1 MSVCTSTIRNS
12 RTAVKGGACT
22 GSRGRGSRT
31 GKLINVLFP
40 SRSEDNSI
48 NDLLAKDPEFL
59 NRVAARFQNLTHA
72 IPFPS
77 VQISTSLSLIHN
89 YYQNVRNIHRSDTG
103 KDDANDWFL
112 LWIFPM
118 EVVILVCSSCN
129 KNKQTKLYGLLKVS
143 VESGNLCW
151 LNLSLLTF
159 GLLFSAT
166 SQGLLQG
173 VSKTQLIKNHQV
185 RELNKLVKIATTK
198 TFELLPRGPAGIN
211 NLYHSVK

>member
-1 MSVCTSTIRNS
+1 MRVCTSTRRNS

-22 GSRGRGSRT
+22 GNRGRGSHT
-31 GKLINVLFP
+31 VKLINVLFP

-59 NRVAARFQNLTHA
+59 IRVAARLQNLTHA
-72 IPFPS
+72 VPFLS

-89 YYQNVRNIHRSDTG
+89 YYQNVRNINRSDTG